1 MTMRDMQVDTRHIYY
16 GWYVC
21 AAAMLIGFVATG
33 ARQSF
38 GVFVVPMSD
47 EFGWTRFEVSMAA
60 SLGVLVNGVSQ
71 PFIGRIFDQTGG
83 RKLVLAS
90 VIVLSASTMMLALT
104 FHILFLAFMFGV
116 VISLGQSGTG
126 PTNMSAM
133 MARWFRRRRGFA
145 ISVNSAAVSAGSV
158 ILVPFTMYL
167 LEATSWRTA
176 WVGLGLVTLIALPT
190 GFIFFRKDPSERGL
204 NPDGD
209 PGDTE
214 EIAGHEPMAYS
225 GPLEVDSWKD
235 SFSSAPI
242 WQMAAAYF
250 VCGMTTTVMAVHF
263 IPFAQSV
270 GVSGEQAALIFGFMM
285 GLNLFGGM
293 LAGYLSDRFGGTK
306 NWLALGYFIRS
317 IAYLFVVTVPAPA
330 GLWIFAVFSGMSWVA
345 TPILTSSLT
354 ADIYGLRALATISGI
369 AFMFHQFGGFASV
382 LLAGLLFDLTGSYT
396 VPFAIAGAML
406 LPASIAA
413 FTIQEK
419 KYSVRYQAGTPV
431 FGGSGTV

>member
-1 MTMRDMQVDTRHIYY
+1 METIAKTKKPIYY

-21 AAAMLIGFVATG
+21 AAAMFIGFVAAG

-47 EFGWTRFEVSMAA
+47 EFGWSRFEVSIAA

-71 PFIGRIFDQTGG
+71 PFIGRIFDKTGG

-90 VIVLSASTMMLALT
+90 VIVLGASTMMMALT
-104 FHILFLAFMFGV
+104 FHILFLAFMFGGV
-116 VISLGQSGTG
+116 LSLGQSGSG

-145 ISVNSAAVSAGSV
+145 ISINSAAVSAGSL

-167 LEATSWRTA
+167 LEATNWRTA
-176 WVGLGLVTLIALPT
+176 WVGLGLVALLALPT
-190 GFIFFRKDPSERGL
+190 GLIFFRKSPSERGL

-209 PGDTE
+209 PGFIE
-214 EIAGHEPMAYS
+214 ENLTKSQEDNA
-225 GPLEVDSWKD
+225 GPLEVENWRD
-235 SFSSAPI
+235 SFNSAPI

-250 VCGMTTTVMAVHF
+250 VCGMTTSVMGVHF
-263 IPFAQSV
+263 IPFAQSE
-270 GVSGEQAALIFGFMM
+270 GVSGELAALIFGVMM
-285 GLNLFGGM
+285 GMNMFGGM
-293 LAGYLSDRFGGTK
+293 LAGYLSDRLGGTK

-317 IAYLFVVTVPAPA
+317 IAYLSMLAIPAPA
-330 GLWIFAVFSGMSWVA
+330 GLWIFAVFAGMSWVA

-396 VPFAIAGAML
+396 IPFAIAGAML
-406 LPASIAA
+406 IPASISA
-413 FTIQEK
+413 FSIQEK
-419 KYSVRYQAGTPV
+419 KYSVRYQANSLA
-431 FGGSGTV
+431 FGGSGSG